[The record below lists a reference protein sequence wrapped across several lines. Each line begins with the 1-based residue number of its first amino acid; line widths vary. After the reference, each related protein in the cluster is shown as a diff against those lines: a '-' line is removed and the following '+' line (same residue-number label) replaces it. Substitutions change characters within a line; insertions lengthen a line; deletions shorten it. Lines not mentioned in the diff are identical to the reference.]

1 MLKGLVDTISRK
13 GVWLEPLNVICGAVV
28 VLFFHGSAEDKGL
41 DSIDPGMLDDWPD
54 AVLADSLC
62 SLAVPCIEPASDPSF
77 RNVEENSELAR
88 LCPVDGRG
96 EAARLLAAEE
106 LARRRLR

>member
-1 MLKGLVDTISRK
+1 MI
-13 GVWLEPLNVICGAVV
+13 WGAVK
-28 VLFFHGSAEDKGL
+28 VLFFRGSAEDKGL
-41 DSIDPGMLDDWPD
+41 DEIGPGMFNDWPD
-54 AVLADSLC
+54 ATLAGGLC
-62 SLAVPCIEPASDPSF
+62 SLAGPCIEPVSDKRSF

-96 EAARLLAAEE
+96 EAARLFAAEE

>member
-1 MLKGLVDTISRK
+1 
-13 GVWLEPLNVICGAVV
+13 V
-28 VLFFHGSAEDKGL
+28 VLFFRESVEDKGL
-41 DSIDPGMLDDWPD
+41 DNIGPGMPDDWPD
-54 AVLADSLC
+54 AVLAGCLC
-62 SLAVPCIEPASDPSF
+62 SLAAAPCIEPASDPSF

-96 EAARLLAAEE
+96 EAARLFAAEE